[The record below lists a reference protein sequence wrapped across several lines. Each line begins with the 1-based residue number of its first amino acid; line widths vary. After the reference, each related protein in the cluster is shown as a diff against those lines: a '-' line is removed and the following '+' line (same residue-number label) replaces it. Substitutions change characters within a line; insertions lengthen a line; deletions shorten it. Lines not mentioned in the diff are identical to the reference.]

1 MKKKRFSEI
10 KLLWSIVKRCNF
22 EKFLFGFLICFFL
35 GALLVA
41 VREPSIHTSREGLWY
56 CFVSCTSIGFGD
68 FVAVTPIGRTVTVIL
83 TIYEIMLVAL
93 MSGVVVSHYIEVIHA
108 REKMSATVFVDKL
121 EHLSELDHD
130 ELVDLENRV
139 KKLTSR

>member
-1 MKKKRFSEI
+1 MKKKKFSEI

-22 EKFLFGFLICFFL
+22 EKFLFGFLIFFFL

-41 VREPSIHTSREGLWY
+41 VREPSIHTYREGLWY

-93 MSGVVVSHYIEVIHA
+93 MSGVVVSHYIEMIHA

-130 ELVDLENRV
+130 ELVELENRA
-139 KKLTSR
+139 KKLKSR